1 MLNLQEEVFA
11 TSEAISS
18 PLDDFGLVVHPL
30 QHAGIEW
37 IFGRGGISLCSFEF
51 SAEVELWLGLNS
63 LDKRAPSAKAKAGP
77 ALDLRQLF
85 ELFFE
90 DMDLS

>member
-37 IFGRGGISLCSFEF
+37 IFGRGEYFSWVSFEF
-51 SAEVELWLGLNS
+51 SGEVEQWLE
-63 LDKRAPSAKAKAGP
+63 
-77 ALDLRQLF
+77 LRL
-85 ELFFE
+85 LT
-90 DMDLS
+90 